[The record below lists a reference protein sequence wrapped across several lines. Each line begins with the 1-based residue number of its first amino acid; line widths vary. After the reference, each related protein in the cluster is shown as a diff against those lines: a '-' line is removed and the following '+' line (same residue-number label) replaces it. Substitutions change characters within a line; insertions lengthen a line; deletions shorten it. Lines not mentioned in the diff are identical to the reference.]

1 MEKGSKQH
9 AGTDVSLPLPSSSDL
24 RGRQSVRATF
34 KLSERAIDALSIL
47 ATHLGIKQKS
57 LFDHLMDD
65 IRSLNAVA
73 REIQRD
79 NFNNLARVQ
88 KTYVLSRRTLT
99 CLEEASKN
107 FDIPRDALVEYSIQR
122 LVPIIAEERERHLKR
137 KEVLSEITDYLNKG
151 EQLLRKSKMI
161 LGEEDPVYGKFE
173 TAMSVFINAHNIIE
187 SFVKKGKMI
196 EHY

>member
-1 MEKGSKQH
+1 MDKRRKQNL
-9 AGTDVSLPLPSSSDL
+9 GTDISLPLPSPSDL

-73 REIQRD
+73 RDIQRD
-79 NFNNLARVQ
+79 NFNSLARVQ

-107 FDIPRDALVEYSIQR
+107 LDIPRDALVEYSIQR
-122 LVPIIAEERERHLKR
+122 LVPIIAEERARHLKR
-137 KEVLSEITDYLNKG
+137 KEILSEITDYLNKG
-151 EQLLRKSKMI
+151 EQLLQKSKMI

-173 TAMSVFINAHNIIE
+173 TAMSVFINAHSILE